1 MSSEFTQS
9 DGEDNKPVIKK
20 RHVLLTLYLA
30 LMSLYLFGTIGS
42 YSIGL
47 ITGKDPISEVLS
59 INPPLFLGPALM
71 TCVLIFFHITDLVA
85 IAAFFRTS
93 IAIVKI
99 VCAFVDVTTGISITY
114 ESIVTVT
121 NEKTLGIATLGI
133 GVTIVRTCAFVII
146 NAIFAV
152 LNIATVTSTIIRP
165 LSIST
170 SSIIATNVTLG
181 STFVNISTY
190 SIITFPRIT
199 AFTVTGE

>member
-71 TCVLIFFHITDLVA
+71 TCVLILFHITDLVA
-85 IAAFFRTS
+85 IAAIFKWRKWGFWLYVFNALVFRCCWTIYDVEFLIESIILFF
-93 IAIVKI
+93 
-99 VCAFVDVTTGISITY
+99 VTTL
-114 ESIVTVT
+114 
-121 NEKTLGIATLGI
+121 TLQL
-133 GVTIVRTCAFVII
+133 F
-146 NAIFAV
+146 
-152 LNIATVTSTIIRP
+152 
-165 LSIST
+165 LSIGGKNK
-170 SSIIATNVTLG
+170 AWPQLD
-181 STFVNISTY
+181 
-190 SIITFPRIT
+190 
-199 AFTVTGE
+199 